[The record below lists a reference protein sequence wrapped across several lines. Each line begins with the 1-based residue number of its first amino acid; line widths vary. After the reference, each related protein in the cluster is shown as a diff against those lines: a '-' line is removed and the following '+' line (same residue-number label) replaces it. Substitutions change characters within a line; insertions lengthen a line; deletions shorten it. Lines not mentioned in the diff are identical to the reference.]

1 MGEGCPIWKQNWQPT
16 KSFKTWSQGRPR
28 TFKIRSERFHC
39 WCNVLCVCVCARIVS
54 VCVKEGHN
62 FSSAQWSFQL
72 PFHRK
77 SMSSLTES
85 MELLFA
91 FWQAQQWEKVP
102 FKSSRGNQTH
112 QAPVGQENVKSVYMF
127 VVVFCFV
134 FVYAWGPKTFAVC
147 FKCFLPSLKRGTD
160 YFLHPISHFFP

>member
-28 TFKIRSERFHC
+28 TFKIRSEHFHC
-39 WCNVLCVCVCARIVS
+39 WCNVLCVCVCARAC
-54 VCVKEGHN
+54 VCMCQGRPH
-62 FSSAQWSFQL
+62 QL
-72 PFHRK
+72 TCLFNCLFTWRVW
-77 SMSSLTES
+77 SLTES

-102 FKSSRGNQTH
+102 FKSSGGNQTH

-134 FVYAWGPKTFAVC
+134 FVCAWGPKTFAIC